1 MKIENLERA
10 NEIADEIRK
19 LDEKIVKW
27 QEFEKEYRDF
37 DKVCVEISRGKS
49 INIELPQGVAKL
61 HIDRFTKDKQ
71 DLLKM
76 FEGLE

>member
-1 MKIENLERA
+1 MKLENLERA

-19 LDEKIVKW
+19 LDEKIAKW
-27 QEFEKEYRDF
+27 QAFEEEYRDF
-37 DKVCVEISRGKS
+37 DKVCVEMGRGKS

-61 HIDRFTKDKQ
+61 HIDRFSKEKQ
-71 DLLKM
+71 DLTKM